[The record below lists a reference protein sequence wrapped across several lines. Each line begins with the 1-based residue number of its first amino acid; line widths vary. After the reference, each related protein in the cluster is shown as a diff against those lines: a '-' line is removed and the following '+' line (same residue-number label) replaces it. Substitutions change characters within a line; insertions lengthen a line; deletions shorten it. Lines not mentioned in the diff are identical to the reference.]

1 MKIICTKSDLVH
13 AVSIVSKAVSNNTT
27 LPILKCILIEAST
40 GNIKLTANDM
50 ELGIETTIDGQ
61 IHQPGKIAIEAK
73 LFSEI
78 VRKLPDNDITIE
90 TDDQYKATIT
100 CEKACFQIM
109 GQEGEEFPSLPEIEK
124 NQSITL
130 SQFSLKE
137 VIRQT
142 IFSIADNDNNK
153 LMTGE
158 LFEIEENKLRVVS
171 LDGHRISIRYIEM
184 KNHYDSKKV
193 VVPGKTLQEISK
205 IIPGSADEDVVIYIT
220 NNHIVFEFDRSL
232 VVS

>member
-109 GQEGEEFPSLPEIEK
+109 GQELSLI
-124 NQSITL
+124 
-130 SQFSLKE
+130 
-137 VIRQT
+137 
-142 IFSIADNDNNK
+142 
-153 LMTGE
+153 
-158 LFEIEENKLRVVS
+158 
-171 LDGHRISIRYIEM
+171 
-184 KNHYDSKKV
+184 
-193 VVPGKTLQEISK
+193 
-205 IIPGSADEDVVIYIT
+205 
-220 NNHIVFEFDRSL
+220 HI
-232 VVS
+232 

>member
-100 CEKACFQIM
+100 CEKHVFRLWDKKVKNFLLYQR
-109 GQEGEEFPSLPEIEK
+109 LK

-142 IFSIADNDNNK
+142 IFR
-153 LMTGE
+153 
-158 LFEIEENKLRVVS
+158 F
-171 LDGHRISIRYIEM
+171 RIMKIR
-184 KNHYDSKKV
+184 N
-193 VVPGKTLQEISK
+193 
-205 IIPGSADEDVVIYIT
+205 
-220 NNHIVFEFDRSL
+220 
-232 VVS
+232 

>member
-1 MKIICTKSDLVH
+1 MKLVFTKSNLN
-13 AVSIVSKAVSNNTT
+13 KAVGIVMKAVPTRTT
-27 LPILKCILIEAST
+27 MNILECILIDATTNEIKFT
-40 GNIKLTANDM
+40 GNDM

-142 IFSIADNDNNK
+142 IFSISDNENTK

-158 LFEIEENKLRVVS
+158 
-171 LDGHRISIRYIEM
+171 
-184 KNHYDSKKV
+184 
-193 VVPGKTLQEISK
+193 
-205 IIPGSADEDVVIYIT
+205 
-220 NNHIVFEFDRSL
+220 
-232 VVS
+232 

>member
-1 MKIICTKSDLVH
+1 MVTWNNLDTLTSYAKLKDLKDHVDIKEAMAGENGAKRVAECTKSDLVH

-100 CEKACFQIM
+100 CENACFQIM
-109 GQEGEEFPSLPEIEK
+109 GQEG
-124 NQSITL
+124 
-130 SQFSLKE
+130 
-137 VIRQT
+137 
-142 IFSIADNDNNK
+142 
-153 LMTGE
+153 
-158 LFEIEENKLRVVS
+158 
-171 LDGHRISIRYIEM
+171 
-184 KNHYDSKKV
+184 
-193 VVPGKTLQEISK
+193 
-205 IIPGSADEDVVIYIT
+205 
-220 NNHIVFEFDRSL
+220 
-232 VVS
+232 